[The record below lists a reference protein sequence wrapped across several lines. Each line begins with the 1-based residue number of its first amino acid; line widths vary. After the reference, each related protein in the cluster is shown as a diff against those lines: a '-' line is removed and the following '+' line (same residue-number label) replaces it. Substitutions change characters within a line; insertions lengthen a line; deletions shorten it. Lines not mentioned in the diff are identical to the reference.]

1 MWKFERRV
9 FWIEGIF
16 EGKVLG
22 ESSMVF
28 SEWQKRIGGKW
39 FETMLEKLWGIG

>member
-28 SEWQKRIGGKW
+28 LGMVE
-39 FETMLEKLWGIG
+39 ENWG